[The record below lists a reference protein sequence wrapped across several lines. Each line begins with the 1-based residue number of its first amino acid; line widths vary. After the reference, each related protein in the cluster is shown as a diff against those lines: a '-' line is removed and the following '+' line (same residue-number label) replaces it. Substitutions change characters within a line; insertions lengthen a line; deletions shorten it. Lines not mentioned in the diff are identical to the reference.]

1 MNIEQITTDF
11 LTRAK
16 AIRRDCISA
25 TVTYSTRFGWE
36 ATVHWAGACE
46 ISDIE
51 VNDGPEKA
59 VESCLESLKESELRE
74 CA

>member
-1 MNIEQITTDF
+1 MNLEQLTTDL

-16 AIRRDCISA
+16 AIRRDCASA

-51 VNDGPEKA
+51 VNDTPENA
-59 VESCLESLKESELRE
+59 VKSCLESLAES
-74 CA
+74 